1 MVGLA
6 GVDVVSWSISGIITV
21 ESGDL
26 FLDGDVSSACLL
38 GVDEG

>member
-6 GVDVVSWSISGIITV
+6 GVDVVSWSISGMIMV

-26 FLDGDVSSACLL
+26 FLVGDVSSGCLL
-38 GVDEG
+38 GVEG

>member
-6 GVDVVSWSISGIITV
+6 GVEVVSWSISGIITV

-26 FLDGDVSSACLL
+26 FLGGDDLLLVCLL
-38 GVDEG
+38 GVE